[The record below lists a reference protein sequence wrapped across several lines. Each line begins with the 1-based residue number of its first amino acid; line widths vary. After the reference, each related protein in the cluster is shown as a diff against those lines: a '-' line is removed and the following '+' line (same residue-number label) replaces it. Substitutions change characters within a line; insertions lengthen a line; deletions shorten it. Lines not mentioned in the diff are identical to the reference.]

1 MRIAPPTTRS
11 VVQSAPNF
19 VPAYA
24 RTVINSARLQVL
36 LEIARLGTIAGASGE
51 LGLSPSA
58 VSHQLAA
65 LERELGVSLV
75 ERGPRSLNLTD
86 AGARLADYAQQI
98 TDLMSAAEDELS
110 AHGHASLGVL
120 RCGFF
125 ATSGTELLP
134 RALAAFSSV
143 RPGVE
148 VDLVLG
154 QPLELLPVLERR
166 ELDVAVVFEHP
177 LAPMACSASCDLTL
191 IMRDEQRVLLPK
203 THPLAGCRTLDLRS
217 LARDPW
223 ITTRG
228 TDSSTSVLERAAT
241 LSGFRPRVRCR
252 SDHYEVTR
260 ALVRA
265 GMGVAL
271 VPTLALRETDDLVAR
286 PVERSDLHREIS
298 VATRRNNPNPV
309 VGAFIDCLHDAAT
322 ELRPVLEQR

>member
-1 MRIAPPTTRS
+1 MRAERIATT
-11 VVQSAPNF
+11 
-19 VPAYA
+19 YA

-36 LEIARLGTIAGASGE
+36 LEIARLGTIAAAARE
-51 LGLSPSA
+51 LELSPSA

-65 LERELGVSLV
+65 LERELGVALV
-75 ERGPRSLNLTD
+75 ERGPRNLSLT
-86 AGARLADYAQQI
+86 GVGERLADYAQQI
-98 TDLMSAAEDELS
+98 ADLMSAAEDELT
-110 AHGHASLGVL
+110 AHGRSTLGVL

-134 RALAAFSSV
+134 QALSAFTTS

-154 QPLELLPVLERR
+154 QPQELLPALERR
-166 ELDVAVVFEHP
+166 ELDVVVSFEYPLAPLHDVPSCEITTVLRDQQRVVLPVKHP
-177 LAPMACSASCDLTL
+177 LASRETLT
-191 IMRDEQRVLLPK
+191 
-203 THPLAGCRTLDLRS
+203 LRS

-228 TDSSTSVLERAAT
+228 MDSATSVLERAAT

-252 SDHYEVTR
+252 SDHYEVTL

-265 GMGVAL
+265 GIGVAL
-271 VPTLALRETDDLVAR
+271 VPTLALRATEGLVAR
-286 PVERSDLHREIS
+286 AIDRDDLHREIG

-309 VGAFIDCLHDAAT
+309 VRAFTECLRDAAADL
-322 ELRPVLEQR
+322 EPVINER